1 MTTPTRRW
9 ARTDA
14 TQQRILDAAT
24 EAFSKRGF
32 SATTMAD
39 IVDLSGASIGSIYH
53 HFGGKKELFL
63 AIYERLSADVER
75 RIAEAAQGSASL
87 DSRQAFGMHARAYLD
102 AIWANRRAAM
112 MIASGDVPV
121 GFERIRRKNTL
132 TFFHRWMGV
141 LDVDSSNPQATIVAD
156 LAAADTVPANSY
168 DCFILTQTLQ
178 FVYDTRAA
186 LGHAS
191 RILRPGGVLLA
202 TVPTVSRAIRKFEP
216 IRDYWRFT
224 PAACTQ
230 LFADRFGQHR
240 ITVRAYGNILTSIAF
255 LTGMA
260 AEELSEKERERDDPD
275 FPLLVTIRAVKAGSS
290 GRGRT

>member
-14 TQQRILDAAT
+14 TQQRILEAAT

-32 SATTMAD
+32 SATTMAE

-75 RIAEAAQGSASL
+75 RIAEAAPGSESL
-87 DSRQAFGMHARAYLD
+87 DSRQAFSVHARAYLD

-132 TFFHRWMGV
+132 TFFQRWMGV
-141 LDVDSSNPQATIVAD
+141 LDVDSSQRGQ
-156 LAAADTVPANSY
+156 L
-168 DCFILTQTLQ
+168 L
-178 FVYDTRAA
+178 
-186 LGHAS
+186 S
-191 RILRPGGVLLA
+191 RILIAIVSEASLMVTVCDSPAEVEEISNA
-202 TVPTVSRAIRKFEP
+202 TIEWVAR
-216 IRDYWRFT
+216 
-224 PAACTQ
+224 
-230 LFADRFGQHR
+230 
-240 ITVRAYGNILTSIAF
+240 LTS
-255 LTGMA
+255 
-260 AEELSEKERERDDPD
+260 
-275 FPLLVTIRAVKAGSS
+275 
-290 GRGRT
+290 